1 VGREICGGE
10 GYIAANRLAAL
21 KADTDVFTTFE
32 GDNTVLMQLVAKNLL
47 TDLKDHLE
55 EMRPAQLTG
64 FLLNQKMSG
73 FIKTMPLF
81 TLNTSRYHLLDANVQ
96 LSYLKHR
103 ESGLL
108 LQVAGAFRRLTKGR
122 EMDAYSA
129 STRLQPE
136 LLELADAYVEREIL
150 QRFTLVV
157 ENPPDRTLHA
167 PLRRLRDLFAL
178 YHLELHKG
186 WYLENSVMS
195 GFKAKAISRLITT
208 LCAEVREDA
217 VALVDAF
224 GIPDSCLAAR
234 IAL

>member
-1 VGREICGGE
+1 
-10 GYIAANRLAAL
+10 
-21 KADTDVFTTFE
+21 
-32 GDNTVLMQLVAKNLL
+32 
-47 TDLKDHLE
+47 
-55 EMRPAQLTG
+55 
-64 FLLNQKMSG
+64 
-73 FIKTMPLF
+73 MPLF

-96 LSYLKHR
+96 LSYFKHR

-108 LQVAGAFRRLTKGR
+108 LPVASAFRRLTKNR

-129 STRLQPE
+129 FTRLQPE

-150 QRFTLVV
+150 ERFTAVV
-157 ENPPDRTLHA
+157 EDASDRTLHT

-186 WYLENSVMS
+186 WYLENRVMS
-195 GFKAKAISRLITT
+195 GFKAKAISRLVTA
-208 LCAEVREDA
+208 LCAELRQDA